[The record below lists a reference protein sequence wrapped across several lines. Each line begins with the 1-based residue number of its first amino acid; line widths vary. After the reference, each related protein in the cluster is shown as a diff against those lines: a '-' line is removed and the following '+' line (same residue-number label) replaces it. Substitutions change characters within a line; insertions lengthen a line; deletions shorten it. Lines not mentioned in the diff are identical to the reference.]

1 METNKRVLVGM
12 SGGIDSSAVC
22 LLLQQAGY
30 EPVGMTMRVWDLP
43 RQFQDGADEPD
54 FLLRARRLAER
65 LHMEHVTADVRREF
79 KDGVVAG
86 FVQEYLAGR
95 TPNPCVMCNRTFK
108 FRLLEEWADRLDCAY
123 VATGHYVR
131 TRCLNGRTYL
141 LMGDDVRKD
150 QSYFLWQVPQ
160 RILQRCLFPLGGME
174 KPQVRRFLEEQGFVP
189 EARQG
194 ESMEVCFVEHDY
206 RDFLRQQVPD
216 IDSRVAGG
224 SFVDTTGRKLGTHA
238 GYPFYTVGQRK
249 GLGIA
254 LGHPAFVLRI
264 NAEKNTV
271 VLGEEKDTY
280 ASCLLV
286 EDARVVDEAE
296 FWQNDGLSVRIR
308 YHSRPVPCRV
318 ERLEG
323 DARLLVRT
331 AQPVS
336 AVTPGQSA
344 VFYIGE
350 RLVGGA
356 VIASQKGLGQYAA
369 QN

>member
-1 METNKRVLVGM
+1 
-12 SGGIDSSAVC
+12 
-22 LLLQQAGY
+22 
-30 EPVGMTMRVWDLP
+30 
-43 RQFQDGADEPD
+43 
-54 FLLRARRLAER
+54 
-65 LHMEHVTADVRREF
+65 
-79 KDGVVAG
+79 
-86 FVQEYLAGR
+86 
-95 TPNPCVMCNRTFK
+95 
-108 FRLLEEWADRLDCAY
+108 
-123 VATGHYVR
+123 
-131 TRCLNGRTYL
+131 
-141 LMGDDVRKD
+141 
-150 QSYFLWQVPQ
+150 
-160 RILQRCLFPLGGME
+160 
-174 KPQVRRFLEEQGFVP
+174 
-189 EARQG
+189 
-194 ESMEVCFVEHDY
+194 MEVCFVEHDY

-318 ERLEG
+318 ERLES